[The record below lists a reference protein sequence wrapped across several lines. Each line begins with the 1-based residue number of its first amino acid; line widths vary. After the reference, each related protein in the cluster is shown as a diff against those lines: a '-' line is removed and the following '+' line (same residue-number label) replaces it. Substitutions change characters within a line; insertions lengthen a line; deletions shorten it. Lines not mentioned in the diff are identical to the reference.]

1 MLNHFLTYLLIFK
14 ISNTI
19 LILVRGRLEM
29 TKKKDIKID
38 GQLFIGEDNL
48 IKDSEDIN
56 VIT

>member
-14 ISNTI
+14 ISNNI

-48 IKDSEDIN
+48 IKDSEILM
-56 VIT
+56 

>member
-1 MLNHFLTYLLIFK
+1 M
-14 ISNTI
+14 
-19 LILVRGRLEM
+19 RGRLEM

-56 VIT
+56 VITEENLKE

>member
-1 MLNHFLTYLLIFK
+1 
-14 ISNTI
+14 
-19 LILVRGRLEM
+19 M

-56 VIT
+56 VITEENLKEFKKSF

>member
-1 MLNHFLTYLLIFK
+1 
-14 ISNTI
+14 
-19 LILVRGRLEM
+19 M

-56 VIT
+56 V